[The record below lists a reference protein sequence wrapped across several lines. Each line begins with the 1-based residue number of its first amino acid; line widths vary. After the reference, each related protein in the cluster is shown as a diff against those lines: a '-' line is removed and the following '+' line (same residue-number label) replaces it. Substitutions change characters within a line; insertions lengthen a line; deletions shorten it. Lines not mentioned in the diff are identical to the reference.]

1 MRHAW
6 RDHPTGVGDNR
17 TFGEVAADDMRNG
30 LGTWTF
36 ILLFLAALV
45 LWIATAGFGTD
56 LSPYFRLNLALSC
69 LAGLQGA
76 IILIAQKRADRVASD
91 LARHHYEV
99 SRRNEEAIRH
109 VVEHST
115 APPSADVQAIK
126 AQMATDLAHHHD
138 RLIGDMRRLLAGS
151 EQRLIGGIMGA
162 PDVES

>member
-45 LWIATAGFGTD
+45 AWIATAGFGTD

-99 SRRNEEAIRH
+99 SQRNEESIRRLLLL
-109 VVEHST
+109 SLRPT
-115 APPSADVQAIK
+115 SPDAAGIT

-138 RLIGDMRRLLAGS
+138 RLIGDIGRVLAGS